1 MRAWPGIREERNTV
15 DSSPWITVYRG
26 RIALDSVDTWDNW
39 FGGEFPDEEVLGPN
53 GSESQKEHGSP
64 YSRPC
69 GTAYVGSG
77 MLNFGWGS
85 GTIRGMR
92 VRIASQ
98 RVPQGISEDLLFWVI
113 L

>member
-1 MRAWPGIREERNTV
+1 M
-15 DSSPWITVYRG
+15 
-26 RIALDSVDTWDNW
+26 
-39 FGGEFPDEEVLGPN
+39 GPS

-64 YSRPC
+64 YSRPYE
-69 GTAYVGSG
+69 TAYVGSG

-85 GTIRGMR
+85 GIIGGMR

-98 RVPQGISEDLLFWVI
+98 RVPQGISEGLFFWVF